1 MAPTDVKQEGPGARG
16 MAAPS
21 RPRRSLG
28 QRLAARITNVVN
40 LFKKE
45 LISLWRD
52 RALLVLVLYAFT
64 AAIYIQANGMKHD
77 LNRATVG
84 VVDEDNSPLS
94 HAILDGFLPPRFQP
108 PVALKPDEVDK
119 EMDAARYTFVLN
131 VPPNFQQD
139 VLAGRAPSVQLLIDA
154 TALMQAG
161 LGATDISA
169 IFQQQV
175 NEYVSRTARETAT
188 PVELKIRIAFNQGL
202 ESSWFTGTMGLITN
216 ITMLSVLLAGAA
228 LIREREHGTLEHLLV
243 LPVRPSEI
251 MLAKIL
257 ANGLVIL
264 VGTAFSIIVVLKLV
278 MGMEIAGSVPLFL
291 VGTALYLFFTAALG
305 IFLGTLSGSMPQFG
319 LLFFLTVLP
328 MNMLSGGFTPLESM
342 PQWLQATMQVS
353 PSTQF
358 VAFAQA
364 ILYRGAGM
372 ETVWPRF
379 LATFVVG
386 MLFFSVALA
395 RFRKFL
401 AAQQ

>member
-1 MAPTDVKQEGPGARG
+1 MAPVPT
-16 MAAPS
+16 APS
-21 RPRRSLG
+21 PAPSPAGKRPPRWRAFAG
-28 QRLAARITNVVN
+28 NVRELVV
-40 LFKKE
+40 KE

-64 AAIYIQANGMKHD
+64 AAIVLQANGMKHD

-94 HAILDGFLPPRFQP
+94 NAILDGLLPPRFQA
-108 PVALKPDEVDK
+108 PVHLAPQDVDRA
-119 EMDAARYTFVLN
+119 MDAARFTFVLN
-131 VPPNFQQD
+131 IPPDFQSD
-139 VLAGRAPSVQLLIDA
+139 VLAGRDPQVQLLIDA

-161 LGATDISA
+161 LGANDISA
-169 IFQQQV
+169 IFQEEANRFV
-175 NEYVSRTARETAT
+175 LRHSEGVPT
-188 PVELKIRIAFNQGL
+188 PVELKIRVAFNQGL

-257 ANGLVIL
+257 ANGAVIL
-264 VGTAFSIIVVLKLV
+264 VGAAFSVVVVLKWGLG
-278 MGMEIAGSVPLFL
+278 MGIAGSVPLFL
-291 VGTALYLFFTAALG
+291 AGAALYLFFTASLG
-305 IFLGTLSGSMPQFG
+305 IFLGTLAGSMPQFG
-319 LLFFLTVLP
+319 LLFFLIVLP

-342 PQWLQATMQVS
+342 PQWLQVAMQAS

-364 ILYRGAGM
+364 ILYRGAGI

-379 LATFVVG
+379 AATFGIGV
-386 MLFFSVALA
+386 LFFAFALA
-395 RFRKFL
+395 RFRTFL

>member
-1 MAPTDVKQEGPGARG
+1 MAPAP
-16 MAAPS
+16 AAPS
-21 RPRRSLG
+21 PASKRPPRRRAFAG
-28 QRLAARITNVVN
+28 NVRELVA
-40 LFKKE
+40 KE

-52 RALLVLVLYAFT
+52 RSLLVLVLYAFT
-64 AAIYIQANGMKHD
+64 AAIVLQANGMRHD

-84 VVDEDNSPLS
+84 VVDEDNSALS
-94 HAILDGFLPPRFQP
+94 NAILDGLLPPRFQT
-108 PVALKPDEVDK
+108 PVHIAPQDVDRG
-119 EMDAARYTFVLN
+119 MDAARYTFVLN
-131 VPPNFQQD
+131 VPPDFQSD
-139 VLAGRAPSVQLLIDA
+139 VLAGREPEVQLLIDA

-161 LGATDISA
+161 LGANDISA
-169 IFQQQV
+169 IFQEEV
-175 NEYVSRTARETAT
+175 NRFVLRHSEGVAT
-188 PVELKIRIAFNQGL
+188 PVELKIRVAFNQGL

-257 ANGLVIL
+257 ANGAVIL
-264 VGTAFSIIVVLKLV
+264 VGAAFSVVVVLKWGLG
-278 MGMEIAGSVPLFL
+278 MGIAGSVPLFL
-291 VGTALYLFFTAALG
+291 AGAALYLFFTASLG
-305 IFLGTLSGSMPQFG
+305 IFLGTLAGSMPQFG
-319 LLFFLTVLP
+319 LLFFLVVLP

-342 PQWLQATMQVS
+342 PQWLQVAMQAS

-364 ILYRGAGM
+364 ILYRGAGI

-379 LATFVVG
+379 AATFAIG
-386 MLFFSVALA
+386 MLFFAFALA
-395 RFRKFL
+395 RFRTFL

>member
-1 MAPTDVKQEGPGARG
+1 MAIDPPPVT
-16 MAAPS
+16 APPS
-21 RPRRSLG
+21 PPRRRS
-28 QRLAARITNVVN
+28 RFANVRH
-40 LFKKE
+40 LMGKE

-52 RALLVLVLYAFT
+52 RSLLVLVVYAFT
-64 AAIYIQANGMKHD
+64 IAIVLQATGIKHD

-84 VVDEDNSPLS
+84 VVDEDNSALS
-94 HAILDGFLPPRFQP
+94 NALLDALLPPRFQE
-108 PVALKPDEVDK
+108 PVPLAPQEVDPA
-119 EMDAARYTFVLN
+119 MDAARYTFVLDI
-131 VPPNFQQD
+131 PPNFQAD
-139 VLAGRAPSVQLLIDA
+139 VLAGRDPSVQLLIDA

-161 LGATDISA
+161 VGANDIAA
-169 IFQQQV
+169 IFQQEV
-175 NEYVSRTARETAT
+175 NRFVLRHGEGVAT
-188 PVELKIRIAFNQGL
+188 PVELQVRIAFNQGL

-257 ANGLVIL
+257 ANGAVIL
-264 VGTAFSIIVVLKLV
+264 VGAAFSIVVVLKWG
-278 MGMEIAGSVPLFL
+278 MGMGIAGSVPLFL
-291 VGTALYLFFTAALG
+291 AGTALYLFFTASLG

-319 LLFFLTVLP
+319 LLFFLVVLP

-342 PQWLQATMQVS
+342 PRWLQTAMQAS

-364 ILYRGAGM
+364 ILYRGAGI

-379 LATFVVG
+379 AATFGMG
-386 MLFFSVALA
+386 MLFFAVALA
-395 RFRKFL
+395 RFRTFL

>member
-1 MAPTDVKQEGPGARG
+1 

-21 RPRRSLG
+21 PPLAKAPPRWRAFLG
-28 QRLAARITNVVN
+28 NVRELVV
-40 LFKKE
+40 KE

-52 RALLVLVLYAFT
+52 RALLVLVVYSLT
-64 AAIYIQANGMKHD
+64 LAIVLQANGMKHD

-84 VVDEDNSPLS
+84 VVDEDSSALS
-94 HAILDGFLPPRFQP
+94 NAILDALLPPRFQR
-108 PVALKPDEVDK
+108 PVPLAPQQVDPG
-119 EMDAARYTFVLN
+119 MDAARYTFVI
-131 VPPNFQQD
+131 NFPTDFQAD

-154 TALMQAG
+154 TSLMQAG
-161 LGATDISA
+161 LGANDISA
-169 IFQQQV
+169 IFQEEV
-175 NEYVSRTARETAT
+175 NRFVLRHSEGVAS
-188 PVELKIRIAFNQGL
+188 PVELQVRVAFNQGL

-257 ANGLVIL
+257 ANGAVIL
-264 VGTAFSIIVVLKLV
+264 AGSAFSIVVVLKWGLG
-278 MGMEIAGSVPLFL
+278 MGIAGSIPLFL
-291 VGTALYLFFTAALG
+291 AGAALYLFFTASLG
-305 IFLGTLSGSMPQFG
+305 IFLGTLAGSMPQFG

-342 PQWLQATMQVS
+342 PQWLQVVMQAS

-364 ILYRGAGM
+364 ILYRGAGL

-379 LATFVVG
+379 AATFG
-386 MLFFSVALA
+386 MGVLFFAVALA
-395 RFRKFL
+395 RFRVFL

>member
-1 MAPTDVKQEGPGARG
+1 MANLSPSS
-16 MAAPS
+16 AP
-21 RPRRSLG
+21 
-28 QRLAARITNVVN
+28 AARKGPPRWRAFAGNVRHLVV
-40 LFKKE
+40 KE

-52 RALLVLVLYAFT
+52 RALLVLVVYAFT
-64 AAIYIQANGMKHD
+64 LAIVLQANGMKHD

-94 HAILDGFLPPRFQP
+94 NAILNALLPPRFQT
-108 PVALKPDEVDK
+108 PVPLAPQDVDK
-119 EMDAARYTFVLN
+119 GMDAARYTFVIDI
-131 VPPNFQQD
+131 PPDFQAD
-139 VLAGRAPSVQLLIDA
+139 VLAGRSPSVQLLIDA

-161 LGATDISA
+161 LGANDISA
-169 IFQQQV
+169 IFQQEV
-175 NEYVSRTARETAT
+175 NQFVLRHADGVAT
-188 PVELKIRIAFNQGL
+188 PVELQVRVAFNQGL

-257 ANGLVIL
+257 ANGAVIL
-264 VGTAFSIIVVLKLV
+264 LGAAFSIVGVLKWGLG
-278 MGMEIAGSVPLFL
+278 MGISGSIPLFL
-291 VGTALYLFFTAALG
+291 AGAALYLFFTASLG

-328 MNMLSGGFTPLESM
+328 MNLLSGGFTPLESM
-342 PQWLQATMQVS
+342 PVWMQAAMQVS

-364 ILYRGAGM
+364 ILYRGAGI

-379 LATFVVG
+379 AATFG
-386 MLFFSVALA
+386 MGVLFFAVALA
-395 RFRKFL
+395 RFRTFL